1 MLQERQVVAGI
12 AVEINFFVVGLALAA
27 FGQPL
32 VQAGYFTLLEAGRA
46 YRAAGVV
53 AFIIGFKADADD
65 VFNAEFAGD
74 GGDDEFVG
82 GGNQQQGVTGIT
94 VAIDQHSGHLGDT
107 WADAL
112 HKLAVHFVQLGAAV
126 FGQRAQ
132 DEGEIGIEIEAAFA
146 VVLVERLVALH
157 IGIAEDAFFVQEIT
171 PFAAGIAVDE
181 GVVEVEDGE
190 VHWFKYS
197 VATVV

>member
-1 MLQERQVVAGI
+1 M
-12 AVEINFFVVGLALAA
+12 
-27 FGQPL
+27 
-32 VQAGYFTLLEAGRA
+32 QAGYFALLEAGRA

-53 AFIIGFKADADD
+53 TLGIGFEADADD

-82 GGNQQQGVTGIT
+82 GGNHEQGVARVA
-94 VAIDQHSGHLGDT
+94 VAIDQHSGHLGDVR
-107 WADAL
+107 ADAP
-112 HKLAVHFVQLGAAV
+112 HELAVHFVQLGTAV

-132 DEGEIGIEIEAAFA
+132 DEGEIGVEVEAAFA

-157 IGIAEDAFFVQEIT
+157 IGIAEDAFFVQEIA

-190 VHWFKYS
+190 VHGLNILLQQLFEQGQGDGA
-197 VATVV
+197 VAG